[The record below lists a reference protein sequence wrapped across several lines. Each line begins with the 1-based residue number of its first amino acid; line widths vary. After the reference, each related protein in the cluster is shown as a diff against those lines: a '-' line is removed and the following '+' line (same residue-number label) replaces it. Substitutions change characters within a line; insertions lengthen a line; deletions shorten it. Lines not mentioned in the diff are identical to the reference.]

1 MGRNQVHLTAR
12 VLHRQTGAM
21 LGYAAGLLL
30 LEWIIAALY
39 PTFKGFDL
47 KGLSEALPPAI
58 QQFRGEGVGFGTFA
72 GFLSTGFTHPATL
85 LMLAA
90 YPISMGTRA
99 VVWEVS
105 RGTADLLFS
114 RPIGRVAVLAANIV
128 ATLVG
133 LVVLSAALVAGAGLG
148 MVSADMRGE
157 VLPRHLLAVGIN
169 AFALG
174 ICIAGYAFLISARA
188 RDVGRANALAG
199 GFTAAFFFLDFLAG
213 LYEQVGVISPV
224 APFHYYKPGDI
235 LGGSAAWQGD
245 VMVLVAAGVA
255 GLILAAWSLNRR
267 DL

>member
-1 MGRNQVHLTAR
+1 MV
-12 VLHRQTGAM
+12 
-21 LGYAAGLLL
+21 GYAAGLLL

-39 PTFKGFDL
+39 PTFEGFDL
-47 KGLSEALPPAI
+47 KGLSEALPRAL

-85 LMLAA
+85 LMLSA

-99 VVWEVS
+99 VAWEVS

-114 RPIGRVAVLAANIV
+114 RPVGRLAVLAANIA
-128 ATLVG
+128 ATLAG
-133 LVVLSAALVAGAGLG
+133 LIVLAAALVAGAGLG
-148 MVSADMRGE
+148 MVSADLRGQ
-157 VLPRHLLAVGIN
+157 VSPRDLAAVGIN

-174 ICIAGYAFLISARA
+174 VSIAGYAFFISARV

-199 GFTAAFFFLDFLAG
+199 GLTAAFFFFDFLAG
-213 LYEQVGVISPV
+213 LYEQVNVVSPI

-235 LGGSAAWQGD
+235 LAGSLAWQGD
-245 VMVLVAAGVA
+245 VAVLLTVGVV
-255 GLILAAWSLNRR
+255 GMLLAAWSLNRR